1 MKTPVF
7 LFLCLCTFHS
17 LPLSGKPINA
27 IPEGDWIAHG
37 LTNSQRE
44 HIRAAFQKGI
54 DEQFIP
60 GGSLTIIHKGEII
73 LKEGFGLADLENQEP
88 FDANAP
94 CRIASLT
101 KPHTTT
107 TIALLAE
114 KGKLSFSDPLSK
126 YMPAFKKLKVRG
138 KDGYAKP
145 ITLAMCLSHTAGF
158 ASNNQLK
165 AGKLT
170 LNWNGTLEEVVNEL
184 ATHELFYEPATA
196 YGYGRL
202 GYMAAARVAEI
213 VTGKSF
219 EQVMADELFAAVGST
234 ESTFDYESVIDHV
247 PTAYERT
254 KTGFKKRTGE
264 PMGTVVNPGGS
275 LVATADNVARML
287 LLHRNQGKVD
297 GERVVSKD
305 ILKQMYQSQPGR
317 GKAKYGLGFNILAQR
332 PDGSTSRIQ
341 HTGAA
346 GTIGIIDFDLD
357 LIVISL
363 TQVPQ
368 VQTNK
373 WRGPMLKTI
382 FETFQDLD

>member
-1 MKTPVF
+1 MKNLISVLSIFLICVSAHATSPVP
-7 LFLCLCTFHS
+7 T
-17 LPLSGKPINA
+17 
-27 IPEGDWIAHG
+27 GDWKAHG
-37 LTNSQRE
+37 LDESHRNK
-44 HIRAAFQKGI
+44 IRAAFQKGI
-54 DEQFIP
+54 DGKFIP

-73 LKEGFGLADLENQEP
+73 LKEGFGVADLESKEP

-114 KGKLSFSDPLSK
+114 KGLLSFSDPLSK
-126 YMPAFKKLKVRG
+126 YIPAFKKLKVRG
-138 KDGYAKP
+138 NAGYAKP

-158 ASNNQLK
+158 ASNNELK
-165 AGKLT
+165 AGKLN
-170 LNWNGTLEEVVNEL
+170 LNWNGSLEEVVDEL
-184 ATHELFYEPATA
+184 ATKDLFYEPATS

-213 VTGKSF
+213 VTGKPF
-219 EQVMADELFAAVGST
+219 EQVMTDELFAPLGST
-234 ESTFDYESVIDHV
+234 ESTFDYESMKDQI
-247 PTAYERT
+247 PTPYVRT
-254 KTGFKKRTGE
+254 KSGFQERTGE
-264 PMGTVVNPGGS
+264 PMGTVINPGGS
-275 LVATADNVARML
+275 LIATSDNVARLL
-287 LLHRNQGKVD
+287 LLHRNRGKVD
-297 GERVVSKD
+297 GKRIVSEE
-305 ILKQMYQSQPGR
+305 ILQQMYQSQPGR
-317 GKAKYGLGFNILAQR
+317 GKAKYGFGFNILAQR
-332 PDGSTSRIQ
+332 ADGSTSRIQ
-341 HTGAA
+341 HTGAS

-382 FETFQDLD
+382 FDTFQNLD

>member
-1 MKTPVF
+1 MK
-7 LFLCLCTFHS
+7 S
-17 LPLSGKPINA
+17 LIVVLSLSIVSLSVYAASPI
-27 IPEGDWIAHG
+27 PSGDWEDHD
-37 LTNSQRE
+37 LTKHQRE
-44 HIRAAFQKGI
+44 QIRAAFQKGI
-54 DEQFIP
+54 DDKFIP

-73 LKEGFGLADLENQEP
+73 LKEGFGVADLDSKEP

-107 TIALLAE
+107 TLALLAE
-114 KGKLSFSDPLSK
+114 KGKLSFSDPLDK
-126 YMPAFKKLKVRG
+126 YIPAFKKLKVRG

-170 LNWNGTLEEVVNEL
+170 LDWNGTLEEVVNEL
-184 ATHELFYEPATA
+184 ATHDLFYEPATA

-213 VTGKSF
+213 VTGKPF
-219 EQVMADELFAAVGST
+219 EEVMADELFATVGST
-234 ESTFDYESVIDHV
+234 ESTFDYESKIDQI
-247 PTAYERT
+247 PTPYMRTKSGFTERT
-254 KTGFKKRTGE
+254 GD
-264 PMGTVVNPGGS
+264 PMGTVINPGGS
-275 LVATADNVARML
+275 LIATSDNVARML
-287 LLHRNQGKVD
+287 LLHRNGGQVD
-297 GERVVSKD
+297 GKKVVSES
-305 ILKQMYQSQPGR
+305 ILRQMYQSQPGR
-317 GKAKYGLGFNILAQR
+317 GNAKYGFGFNILAQR

-357 LIVISL
+357 LIVIAL

-368 VQTNK
+368 AQTNK

-382 FETFQDLD
+382 FETFQGLE